1 MEKLVFIFTFFIN
14 LFREKIDFLTINSRL
29 PNEVNLLPNSFKAY
43 LQNVTAPF
51 LIVFKI

>member
-1 MEKLVFIFTFFIN
+1 MFTTSASKSLMEKLVSIFTFFIH

-43 LQNVTAPF
+43 L
-51 LIVFKI
+51 